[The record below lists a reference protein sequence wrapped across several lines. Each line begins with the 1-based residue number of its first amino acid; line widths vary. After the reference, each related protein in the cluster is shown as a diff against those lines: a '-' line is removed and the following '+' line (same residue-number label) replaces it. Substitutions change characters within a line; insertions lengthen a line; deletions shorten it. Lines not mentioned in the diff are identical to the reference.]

1 MKTTGKIIAELRKEK
16 GMSQEE
22 LADVLFVTRQA
33 ISKWESDAGSPGID
47 NLERIADY
55 FNVTIDYLLGKKA
68 DGESPSETPEKAKQG
83 SKREARK
90 TADTKKKLGRALGI
104 LALVGIILLAVG
116 FFVPYYSFGRLSVNL
131 LELFFQRDF
140 NAVALIIFDLGL
152 AVGAAGYF
160 VGGYKSAKSRYPKK
174 PLLYLLGCGGLE
186 LFGIIFAIVGVALVK
201 VSEDPA
207 EFVEPNGAGP
217 FMVMAGIVLIFGLG
231 LANIVFTYL
240 LSSGKVSEEKLFK
253 AEE

>member
-55 FNVTIDYLLGKKA
+55 FNVSIDYLLGKKA
-68 DGESPSETPEKAKQG
+68 EGQPPSETSEKTKRG
-83 SKREARK
+83 SKGEARK
-90 TADTKKKLGRALGI
+90 TADSKKKLGRALGI
-104 LALVGIILLAVG
+104 LALVGVILLAVG
-116 FFVPYYSFGRLSVNL
+116 FFVPYYSYGRISVNL

-140 NAVALIIFDLGL
+140 NAIALILFVLGL
-152 AVGAAGYF
+152 AAGTAGYF
-160 VGGYKSAKSRYPKK
+160 IGGYKSAKSRYPKK

-186 LFGIIFAIVGVALVK
+186 LFGIIFAIIGVALVK
-201 VSEDPA
+201 VSEDPT
-207 EFVEPNGAGP
+207 EFVEPNGAGS
-217 FMVMAGIVLIFGLG
+217 FMVMAGLVLIFGMG